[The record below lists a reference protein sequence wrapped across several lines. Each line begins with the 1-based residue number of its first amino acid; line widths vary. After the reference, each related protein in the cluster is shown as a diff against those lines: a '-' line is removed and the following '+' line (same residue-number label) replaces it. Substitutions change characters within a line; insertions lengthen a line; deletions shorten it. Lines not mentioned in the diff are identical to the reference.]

1 MGKILESIQNTVI
14 AGIILSI
21 LIIGG
26 QSGWFAEFGFD
37 QAFYARYLHVVS
49 GVMWIGLLWYFNFV
63 QIPTM
68 PSIPAELKP
77 AVGKHIAPAALF
89 WFRWGAMATLLT
101 GLWLASANHYIME
114 ALSLQSGYMLIGMGM
129 WMAIVMWFNVWFI
142 IWPSQK
148 VALGLVEADADAKAA
163 AGRKAMLFSRT
174 NTLLSFPM
182 LLCMVGQQNGMA
194 F

>member
-1 MGKILESIQNTVI
+1 MDKILGSLQNTVI
-14 AGIILSI
+14 AGIALAI
-21 LIIGG
+21 LIIAW

-37 QAFYARYLHVVS
+37 QTIYARYLHVLS

-68 PSIPAELKP
+68 PSIPDELKP
-77 AVGKHIAPAALF
+77 AIGKHIAPNALF

-101 GLWLASANHYIME
+101 GLWLASVNGYIVE
-114 ALSLQSGYMLIGMGM
+114 ALSLQSGSVLIGLGM
-129 WMAIVMWFNVWFI
+129 WMAVIMWLNVWFI

-148 VALGLVEADADAKAA
+148 IALGIVEAEADAKPAA
-163 AGRKAMLFSRT
+163 ARKAMRFSRI
-174 NTLLSFPM
+174 NTLLSIPM
-182 LLCMVGQQNGMA
+182 LLCMVGQQNGLA